1 MNVID
6 EKIGLNL
13 KEASKM
19 LGINEKLMS
28 DLTKIKGFPCIK
40 FKKEELLLIRI
51 NYKAGLMLIVVN
63 IFKYLLLFLVVGL
76 TFFKKHVIIKKTL
89 YLF

>member
-1 MNVID
+1 MSSKIKFPMQYQKRLNGIKKEKLEIETMNVID

-40 FKKEELLLIRI
+40 FKRRI
-51 NYKAGLMLIVVN
+51 VINKNKLQSWFDANSG
-63 IFKYLLLFLVVGL
+63 KYF
-76 TFFKKHVIIKKTL
+76 
-89 YLF
+89 